1 MNNYVKLIFWIYNDS
16 YKWLI
21 RMFICGIGG
30 IDFICFL
37 LNFKWMKMNSY
48 NYINMGDRYSGFKF
62 SFFGEFL

>member
-62 SFFGEFL
+62 SFFGEIL